1 MRRYVP
7 LVVAVLVC
15 LDMTGGSAAAAAQP
29 RTRTAAHR
37 SAVRSHPHEAPVTAP
52 ITKRLYL
59 ALGDSAPIWN
69 GDVSYPNLL
78 VAHYKTSGIDLKLT
92 NMACSGETTSSM
104 ISGSLCAPGG
114 SQLNDAEAFLR
125 LHRGSVALIT
135 IDIGGNDI
143 VYCGSLT
150 GIDASCVKKAE
161 KTIRVNLDS
170 IITGLRK
177 AAGPSAPIVS
187 MTYYDPFLGD
197 WLAGGATQTIALDT
211 VPILEHLNHMLT
223 TIYAGFGDRVADV
236 QGAFES
242 TDLHTF
248 VASPWGDVP
257 VAVNNACSLLDI
269 TCQAGMPEGFGD
281 DPNPAGAV
289 VIAEAFETTIGPRW
303 R

>member
-1 MRRYVP
+1 MRRYA
-7 LVVAVLVC
+7 LLLVAVLACVVV
-15 LDMTGGSAAAAAQP
+15 TGGSAAGSAQL
-29 RTRTAAHR
+29 RTRTVAHE
-37 SAVRSHPHEAPVTAP
+37 SAVPSHPNPVSATAH
-52 ITKRLYL
+52 IKRGLYL

-69 GDVSYPNLL
+69 GDVSYPNLI
-78 VAHYKTSGIDLKLT
+78 VSHYKRSGIDLTLT

-114 SQLNDAEAFLR
+114 SQLNNAEAFLR

-143 VYCGSLT
+143 VYCGGLT
-150 GIDASCVKKAE
+150 GIDERCVKKAE
-161 KTIRVNLDS
+161 KMIRVNLDS

-177 AAGPSAPIVS
+177 SAGPSVPIAS

-197 WLAGGATQTIALDT
+197 WLAGGTTQTVALDT
-211 VPILEHLNHMLT
+211 VPILVHLNHLIT
-223 TIYAGFGDRVADV
+223 NIYTSFGDRTADV

-242 TDLHTF
+242 TDLQTF
-248 VASPWGDVP
+248 VDSPWGSVP
-257 VAVNNACSLLDI
+257 VAVSNACSLLDI

-289 VIAEAFETTIGPRW
+289 VIAEAFETTIGPHLR
-303 R
+303 